1 MKANKPKVLLIG
13 WDAADWKTINPLMDA
28 GYMPTLQKMMQQGS
42 HGKLATLDPPL
53 SPILW
58 TSIATGKLPYK
69 HGIHGF
75 TEPKPDGSGI
85 RPITNLSRKTKAF
98 WNILSQEN
106 FKTHIVGWWP
116 SHPAEKINGT
126 MISNFYQRA
135 PSLNI
140 RDPWPLMK
148 GSVHPEEKADF
159 YAKLRVHPGEL
170 TEQHILPFV
179 PRAGEIDQKTDR
191 RLDSLAQIT
200 ADCSTIQAA
209 ATHILEHEDWDVTA
223 VYFDAIDH
231 YCHGFMRY
239 HPPRRPHIDEADF
252 DLYQSVVAGGYRFH
266 DMMLERLCKLAGPD
280 TTVILISDHGFHAD
294 HLRPIYLPDEPA
306 GPAAEH
312 SPYGIICMAG
322 PGVEAGVPIVG
333 ASLLDITPT
342 ILSLLGLPVGK
353 DMDGKVL
360 TNVLKNTQ
368 LPPPVLSWDQIEGD
382 SGMHDSDTVIDA
394 EIEAQALEQLV
405 ALGYIEDPANQGGNS
420 VQKTINENEFYLAK
434 SYLHNQ
440 QLDEAVQIL
449 SKLHQSDP
457 EQYRYGLH
465 LIHAYIQLNELKEAR
480 AIFED
485 LHELLTD
492 SIDAASIHLL
502 EGKLLLAENKTYK
515 ALKVFR
521 LIEKEDSTKAG
532 LNLQLGRAFSK
543 LKKWNDALAAYNR
556 ELAIDAESASAWH
569 GVGLAKIY
577 LDQPQAAAEAL
588 LRAIELQYHVPEQHY
603 YLGVA
608 LNKLE
613 QYEVAAEAFA
623 TCLKLEPT
631 MNQARRW
638 LAQIYR
644 DNLDQAD
651 KADAILA
658 SINHHVKGTIT
669 IVSGLPRAGT
679 SMMMQM
685 LQAGGIELYTDQQ
698 READESNP
706 KGYYEHEAVK
716 RLSRDK
722 SWVAHA
728 EGKALKV
735 IAQLLK
741 SLPLNYHYKVIFMER
756 DIREIVQS
764 QQKMLARLG
773 QLPENVMP
781 YNLHDNFEKTV
792 KEVKAWCN
800 TQSHIEV
807 CFVAHQDVINQPFFT
822 AYTVN
827 EFLGGQLA
835 LEKMTAVV
843 NPELYRE
850 QQQSQNELR

>member
-1 MKANKPKVLLIG
+1 MKNNASKVLLIG
-13 WDAADWKTINPLMDA
+13 WDAADWKTIMPLMEA
-28 GYMPTLQKMMQQGS
+28 GHMPTLQKMMQQGAS
-42 HGKLATLDPPL
+42 GKLATLDPPL

-106 FKTHIVGWWP
+106 FKTHVVGWWP

-135 PSLNI
+135 PSLDI
-140 RDPWPLMK
+140 KEPWPMMK
-148 GSVHPEEKADF
+148 GSVHPEEKTDF

-179 PRAGEIDQKTDR
+179 PRAGEIDLKTDR
-191 RLDSLAQIT
+191 RLNSLAQIT

-209 ATHILEHEDWDVTA
+209 ATYILEHEDWDVTA

-239 HPPRRPHIDEADF
+239 HPPRRDHISEEDF
-252 DLYQSVVAGGYRFH
+252 ALYQSVVAGAYRFH
-266 DMMLERLCKLAGPD
+266 DMMLERLLKLAGPE

-312 SPYGIICMAG
+312 SPYGIICMSG
-322 PGVEAGVPIVG
+322 PGVKAGVPIMG
-333 ASLLDITPT
+333 AGLLDITPT

-360 TNVLKNTQ
+360 TNVLENTQ

-382 SGMHDSDTVIDA
+382 SGMHDDNTIIDT
-394 EIEAQALEQLV
+394 EIEAQALEQLI
-405 ALGYIEDPANQGGNS
+405 ALGYVEDPATQAGNS

-434 SYLHNQ
+434 SYLHNK

-457 EQYRYGLH
+457 EQFRYGLH
-465 LIHAYIQLNELKEAR
+465 LIHTYIELNELKEAR
-480 AIFED
+480 TIFEEIR
-485 LHELLTD
+485 ELLED
-492 SIDAASIHLL
+492 SIDAASIYLL
-502 EGKLLLAENKTYK
+502 EGKLLLSENKTFK
-515 ALKVFR
+515 ALKVLR
-521 LIEKEDSTKAG
+521 LIEQEDNAKAG

-543 LKKWNDALAAYNR
+543 LKKWNDALAAFNR
-556 ELAIDAESASAWH
+556 ELEVDAESASAWY
-569 GVGLAKIY
+569 GMGLAKIN
-577 LDQPQAAAEAL
+577 LEQPEAAAEAL

-608 LNKLE
+608 LYSLE
-613 QYEVAAEAFA
+613 QYEVAAEAFS
-623 TCLKLEPT
+623 TCLSIEPT

-638 LAQIYR
+638 LAQIYQE
-644 DNLDQAD
+644 NLGQAD

-685 LQAGGIELYTDQQ
+685 LQAGGLELYTDLQ

-716 RLSRDK
+716 RLGRDK
-722 SWVAHA
+722 SWVAQA
-728 EGKALKV
+728 EGKGLKV

-764 QQKMLARLG
+764 QQKMLARQG
-773 QLPENVMP
+773 QLAENVMP
-781 YNLHDNFEKTV
+781 YNLQDNFEKTV
-792 KEVKAWCN
+792 QEVKAWCKA
-800 TQSHIEV
+800 QSHIEV
-807 CFVAHQDVINQPFFT
+807 CFVSHQAAINEPFFT

-827 EFLGGQLA
+827 EFLGDQLS

-850 QQQSQNELR
+850 QHQSQNELS